1 MPGDDQRFEMVAA
14 PSRRNPAR
22 TALRLA
28 ASGAV
33 TMTLGAALLIGTVGL
48 FDDSLDRANE
58 RQLERGGAL
67 EATVGAGETIDLDL
81 DGPRVWELVALL
93 EPGASEPQ
101 GVDANEGD
109 EAGTEGRTPDVQTPD
124 VRITDP
130 QGDPVPLI
138 DGDPTQRRFDDD
150 ITGVS
155 IGQFRSPEA
164 GRYRVQVA
172 QRTAEVGSV
181 GIGTA
186 LLPDLGDLGGAA
198 GTFLATAAAGLLL
211 GLGALMA
218 VVGVG
223 GWAWFRRARSR
234 IVGSAPSGSN

>member
-1 MPGDDQRFEMVAA
+1 MPGDDTRFEMVAA
-14 PSRRNPAR
+14 PARRNPAR

-28 ASGAV
+28 AAGAV
-33 TMTLGAALLIGTVGL
+33 TMALGAALLIGTVGR

-58 RQLERGGAL
+58 RHLERGGAL

-81 DGPRVWELVALL
+81 DGNRAWELVALL
-93 EPGASEPQ
+93 EPGARGPQ
-101 GVDANEGD
+101 GVDTSTGGR
-109 EAGTEGRTPDVQTPD
+109 AGTEVQTPD
-124 VRITDP
+124 VRITGP

-155 IGQFRSPEA
+155 IGQFRSPET

-172 QRTAEVGSV
+172 QRTAEVTSV

-198 GTFLATAAAGLLL
+198 GTFLATAAAGLLI

-218 VVGVG
+218 MVGAG
-223 GWAWFRRARSR
+223 CWAWFRRPGANHTRAS
-234 IVGSAPSGSN
+234 SP